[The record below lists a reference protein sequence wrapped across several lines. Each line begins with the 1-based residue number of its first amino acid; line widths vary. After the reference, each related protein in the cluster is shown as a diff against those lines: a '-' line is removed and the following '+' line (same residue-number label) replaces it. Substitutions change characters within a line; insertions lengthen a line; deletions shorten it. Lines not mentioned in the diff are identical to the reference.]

1 MNDERVQQ
9 VLQIEKQAQEIADS
23 AIREAE
29 QLLIQAEQE
38 AEALIEKER
47 TAAREEARQLIA
59 KADAKDESARILAEA
74 EEKAGRMNNLANG
87 NQDRAINYVLN
98 RVAGRE

>member
-9 VLQIEKQAQEIADS
+9 VLQIEKQAQEVFDS
-23 AIREAE
+23 ATRDAE

-38 AEALIEKER
+38 AETLIEK
-47 TAAREEARQLIA
+47 ARISAQEEARQLVV
-59 KADAKDESARILAEA
+59 KADAKEERERILAES
-74 EEKAGRMNNLANG
+74 EENINRTNNLAKG
-87 NQDRAINYVLN
+87 HLDRAVGYVLD